1 MMYDMVEYPSTS
13 DVDEEI
19 SRALQDALNRRD

>member
-1 MMYDMVEYPSTS
+1 MMYDMVEYPSAS

-19 SRALQDALNRRD
+19 SRALQDALDRRD